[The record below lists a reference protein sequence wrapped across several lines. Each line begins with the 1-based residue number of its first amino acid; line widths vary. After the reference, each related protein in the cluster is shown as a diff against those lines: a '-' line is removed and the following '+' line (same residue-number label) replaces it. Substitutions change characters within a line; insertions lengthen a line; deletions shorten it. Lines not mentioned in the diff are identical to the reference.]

1 MFFLRIL
8 FSQPRIFAL
17 LLIFIF
23 LSGVFALNTVPRQ
36 ENPELA
42 QRWSTVQT
50 IYPGASPKRIE
61 TQILEPM
68 EAKLREVYE
77 LNEIIS
83 GDSIFSAT
91 GITDGDLVKGIEIT
105 GKEYFS
111 ETLVTHKNSNTF
123 EVISKKEE
131 II

>member
-1 MFFLRIL
+1 MQLQSIWSG
-8 FSQPRIFAL
+8 FSEQQYNYMTDIISNSDAKS
-17 LLIFIF
+17 IC
-23 LSGVFALNTVPRQ
+23 
-36 ENPELA
+36 ELGTFVGTTA
-42 QRWSTVQT
+42 MHVWNS
-50 IYPGASPKRIE
+50 IKD
-61 TQILEPM
+61 LD
-68 EAKLREVYE
+68 KKYE